1 VTTVSHAG
9 RRRGR
14 GKGASKKIAKDLNK
28 GQVIGIGKKNVI
40 WPGLN
45 APILK
50 GREVVERK
58 ELAPDL
64 EYQQKLVK
72 MRDEM
77 DVRSRIKVHPLER
90 GWSGNKMHG
99 RWIGPPDPIV
109 GEEFVGFDTKVLF
122 MKPVFCMKANFGK
135 TKRICVLTVTGNRNG
150 LAGFAIG
157 KARDARTALKKSKN
171 KAGQRLRY
179 IELDDGHTVLHDF
192 YSRFG
197 FTKVYVRKM
206 PKGYG
211 LVAHR
216 CIRGICETLGITDI
230 HCKVE
235 GSEKN
240 YLNLTRAFF
249 LGLIHQK
256 SFQQM
261 ADEKGLH
268 VIEFRED
275 RDNYP
280 VVRASPSGRCR
291 TDEEIS
297 SDEILDFHM
306 YLHDGKV
313 RAQTIKKPAFYTRL
327 PEWQTYLKKWHYYRS
342 RDQVRV
348 NLIAKYGAL
357 DSFVTVREKQRI
369 AAKRAALIETKSIEA
384 DNEQKQEVN

>member
-1 VTTVSHAG
+1 
-9 RRRGR
+9 
-14 GKGASKKIAKDLNK
+14 
-28 GQVIGIGKKNVI
+28 
-40 WPGLN
+40 
-45 APILK
+45 
-50 GREVVERK
+50 
-58 ELAPDL
+58 
-64 EYQQKLVK
+64 
-72 MRDEM
+72 
-77 DVRSRIKVHPLER
+77 
-90 GWSGNKMHG
+90 
-99 RWIGPPDPIV
+99 
-109 GEEFVGFDTKVLF
+109 
-122 MKPVFCMKANFGK
+122 MKANFGK

-157 KARDARTALKKSKN
+157 KAKDARTALKKSKN

-179 IELDDGHTVLHDF
+179 IELDSGHTVLHDF

-216 CIRGICETLGITDI
+216 CVRGICETLGITDI

-268 VIEFRED
+268 VVEFRED
-275 RDNYP
+275 TDNYP

-291 TDEEIS
+291 TDEEIG

-313 RAQTIKKPAFYTRL
+313 RAQTIKKAGVLYTTSSLADIPEKVALLSQQRSDESQSDCQISIVLLLSEKIKESPLKERL
-327 PEWQTYLKKWHYYRS
+327 
-342 RDQVRV
+342 
-348 NLIAKYGAL
+348 
-357 DSFVTVREKQRI
+357 
-369 AAKRAALIETKSIEA
+369 
-384 DNEQKQEVN
+384 